1 VRKVPDRAYG
11 IWQRLLVLKWVFNM
25 WLVGLPWCLVLLVIF
40 GWNIY
45 VNIFWNKFWAEG
57 NLFLLGNRLYIITQG
72 LVSLPLMFEIP
83 ILLRWIKPFR
93 VLSLITS
100 VIYNSFFIV
109 SIADFF
115 IIGEEERN
123 DVEVDNA

>member
-1 VRKVPDRAYG
+1 
-11 IWQRLLVLKWVFNM
+11 M

-57 NLFLLGNRLYIITQG
+57 NLFLLGNTLYIITQG